1 MLLCRDHHL
10 VIDRLVRQHGVEGLR
25 RMKREHEDRIYL
37 LTGLRE
43 DASTVVIRMIG
54 TIRDAPVEVPPE
66 AILPTVI
73 AEGRFPRFPL
83 AMAGEDIEIDL
94 RLLPNESHSDYW
106 NAGEKI
112 IATQVARVRDA
123 QQAVQHLSVF
133 ALARIPLLVAL
144 GYYLDDKIPTTI
156 YGRRRDGTGDG
167 AWGFDPNAQPASFEV
182 TQRSG
187 PIGVPKVALGVSVT
201 APIGEDVIESLGND
215 TAVYELAPEGVPY
228 GRDLLSGRTSLDHFA
243 DAYHEFLGRVEAD
256 HRDCA
261 VIDIYAAVPA
271 AGAVQLGRGLMRD
284 AQPLLRIHDRGP
296 DGQFSE
302 ALTLRR

>member
-1 MLLCRDHHL
+1 
-10 VIDRLVRQHGVEGLR
+10 V
-25 RMKREHEDRIYL
+25 
-37 LTGLRE
+37 
-43 DASTVVIRMIG
+43 
-54 TIRDAPVEVPPE
+54 
-66 AILPTVI
+66 
-73 AEGRFPRFPL
+73 
-83 AMAGEDIEIDL
+83 
-94 RLLPNESHSDYW
+94 
-106 NAGEKI
+106 
-112 IATQVARVRDA
+112 
-123 QQAVQHLSVF
+123 
-133 ALARIPLLVAL
+133 
-144 GYYLDDKIPTTI
+144 
-156 YGRRRDGTGDG
+156 
-167 AWGFDPNAQPASFEV
+167 SFEV

-187 PIGVPKVALGVSVT
+187 PTGVPRVALAVSVT

-228 GRDLLSGRTSLDHFA
+228 DRDLLSGRTSLDHFA

-284 AQPLLRIHDRGP
+284 AQPMLRIHDRGP